1 MSLIHVPLSVLPR
14 TAPLHVTPECLPV
27 YHSTIKCGVEHVSVV
42 KKAFGRRFA
51 VIRARRAAAP

>member
-14 TAPLHVTPECLPV
+14 NGLLHVTPECLPV

-42 KKAFGRRFA
+42 KVA
-51 VIRARRAAAP
+51 